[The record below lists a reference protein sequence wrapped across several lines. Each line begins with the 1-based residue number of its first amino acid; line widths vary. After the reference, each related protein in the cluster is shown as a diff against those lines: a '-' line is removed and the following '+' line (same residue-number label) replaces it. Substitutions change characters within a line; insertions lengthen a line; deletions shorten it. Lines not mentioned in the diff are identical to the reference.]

1 LPFIS
6 TENSGKQ
13 RSPGIIKLIQDGV
26 KGRTKTFQTALLP
39 RTVLSTVS
47 AENPTAFLAQREM
60 QSWQI
65 LHLEPSSLWRPDK
78 FATPPGLGAD
88 GSHLSAT
95 LYYLSHPPNSS
106 NKVSDNKAALIYDQI
121 ASRLSKFKLGG

>member
-1 LPFIS
+1 
-6 TENSGKQ
+6 
-13 RSPGIIKLIQDGV
+13 
-26 KGRTKTFQTALLP
+26 
-39 RTVLSTVS
+39 
-47 AENPTAFLAQREM
+47 M

-88 GSHLSAT
+88 GFHLSAT
-95 LYYLSHPPNSS
+95 LYYLSHPPNSSNSDSS